1 MKKITF
7 LYKENNYLRGDILK
21 SIIFTMIWTILLV
34 SLGLFVSFKAEDFAD
49 KYVESLNK
57 LEISIKNEDW
67 QACDKLNNKLKENF
81 AEDSKHWFKFL
92 NHSHLGDIELSFNI
106 LSDGIYLKDIGTCL
120 EQIENIKIY
129 LHRMIESERYNL
141 DHIL

>member
-1 MKKITF
+1 MKKTIF
-7 LYKENNYLRGDILK
+7 SYKENNYLRGDILK

-49 KYVESLNK
+49 TYVESLNK
-57 LEISIKNEDW
+57 LEVYVKNEDW
-67 QACDKLNNKLKENF
+67 QECDKLNNKIKKNF
-81 AEDSKHWFKFL
+81 MKDSRHWFKFL

-106 LSDGIYLKDIGTCL
+106 LSDGIYLKDIGSCL

>member
-1 MKKITF
+1 M
-7 LYKENNYLRGDILK
+7 K

-34 SLGLFVSFKAEDFAD
+34 SLGLFVSFKAEDFSD

-57 LEISIKNEDW
+57 LEVYVKNEDW
-67 QACDKLNNKLKENF
+67 QTCDKLNNELQKNLKK
-81 AEDSKHWFKFL
+81 DSKHWFKLL
-92 NHSHLGDIELSFNI
+92 NHCHLGDIELSFNI

-120 EQIENIKIY
+120 EEIENIKIY